1 MLISVYITTKDRLSL
16 LKRAVESVLAQ
27 TYTSVEIIVA
37 DDGSTDGSHE
47 YLLAMQAQGKLTA
60 ILNTEASKGA
70 CYGRNRAIELAKGEF
85 ITGLDDDDYF
95 EPWRLAAFV
104 DYWLKHKVDEKN
116 IAGLFDSVI
125 ELREDGK
132 HKYNETPS
140 ASYTQL
146 RKSNLVGNQIFTRV
160 EYLKSVSGFDEA
172 MPALQD
178 WDTWIRLT
186 KEFGTLVNIG
196 QYSYII
202 DQIHGEVRI
211 SEKKSARIRV
221 AFSRLQQKLQPLSFD
236 EKVNLTD
243 ALYRYKQIEVK
254 SSELVTLFL
263 GLKFRK
269 IAQIIKWKLTN
280 G

>member
-1 MLISVYITTKDRLSL
+1 MLISVYITTKDRLTL

-37 DDGSTDGSHE
+37 DDGSTDGSHG
-47 YLLAMQAQGKLTA
+47 YLQAMEAEGRLTA
-60 ILNTEASKGA
+60 ILNTESSKGA
-70 CYGRNRAIELAKGEF
+70 CYGRNRAIESANGEF

-104 DYWLKHKVDEKN
+104 DYWIEQKVDEQN

-125 ELREDGK
+125 ELREDGI
-132 HKYNETPS
+132 HKYNETSS

-160 EYLKSVSGFDEA
+160 AYLKSVSGFDEA

-196 QYSYII
+196 KYSYII
-202 DQIHGEVRI
+202 DQTHGEVRI
-211 SEKKSARIRV
+211 SEKKSARIRM

-236 EKVNLTD
+236 EKVSLTD
-243 ALYRYKQIEVK
+243 ALYRYKQIEIK
-254 SSELVTLFL
+254 FSELVTLFL
-263 GLKFRK
+263 GFKFRK
-269 IAQIIKWKLTN
+269 IAQVIKWKLTN